1 MSAQDDAI
9 ARYRSG
15 MNKDLSEA
23 YNLCSRKRHTI
34 VKKPKNRIGRSIIW
48 RLGQLFADNTGPH
61 KSSRKVQCERFSCA
75 GNGKDVSAGA
85 RKKENYHRQAGGRVR
100 P

>member
-1 MSAQDDAI
+1 MKNRNHMSAQDDAI

-48 RLGQLFADNTGPH
+48 RLGQLFAFANNTGPH
-61 KSSRKVQCERFSCA
+61 KSSRKVQEMVKTKVIIDRLVGEDDLDRDC
-75 GNGKDVSAGA
+75 
-85 RKKENYHRQAGGRVR
+85 
-100 P
+100 